1 MSKECLE
8 WLSEARD
15 VFLNLNKMIILADYK
30 RMSQNRLGYVK
41 AKIEQ
46 KIDFDPEALLLGN
59 STKVQ
64 KRRLRPK
71 EFQIFINRDL
81 QKIKNQ
87 ALRKQIVQ
95 HILMHELLHIE
106 L

>member
-15 VFLNLNKMIILADYK
+15 IFLNLNKMIILADYK
-30 RMSQNRLGYVK
+30 KMSQKRLGYVK

-71 EFQIFINRDL
+71 ARFAV
-81 QKIKNQ
+81 K
-87 ALRKQIVQ
+87 
-95 HILMHELLHIE
+95 
-106 L
+106 